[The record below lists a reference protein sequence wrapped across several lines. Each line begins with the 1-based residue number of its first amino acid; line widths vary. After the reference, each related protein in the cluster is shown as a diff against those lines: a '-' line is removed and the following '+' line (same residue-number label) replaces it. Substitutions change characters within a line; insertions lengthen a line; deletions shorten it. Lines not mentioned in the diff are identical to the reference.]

1 MYNNKEII
9 FEDMRGPYVIMN
21 SKSQIV
27 GFGYNLWNT
36 NEEAIK
42 NLSEQYETIKK
53 VLDESYNTKNVS
65 KDTNCRS

>member
-1 MYNNKEII
+1 MK
-9 FEDMRGPYVIMN
+9 GSYVIMD

-27 GFGYNLWNT
+27 GFGYDLWNT

-65 KDTNCRS
+65 DNSNK

>member
-1 MYNNKEII
+1 
-9 FEDMRGPYVIMN
+9 MRGSYVIMD

-27 GFGYNLWNT
+27 GFGYDLWNT

-42 NLSEQYETIKK
+42 NLSEQYKTIKK

-65 KDTNCRS
+65 NDSNK

>member
-1 MYNNKEII
+1 
-9 FEDMRGPYVIMN
+9 MRGSYVIMD

-27 GFGYNLWNT
+27 GFGYDLWNT

-65 KDTNCRS
+65 NDSNK

>member
-1 MYNNKEII
+1 
-9 FEDMRGPYVIMN
+9 MRGSYVIVN

-27 GFGYNLWNT
+27 GFGYDLWDT
-36 NEEAIK
+36 NEEAIN

-65 KDTNCRS
+65 NNSNK

>member
-1 MYNNKEII
+1 M
-9 FEDMRGPYVIMN
+9 D

-27 GFGYNLWNT
+27 GFGYDLWNT

-65 KDTNCRS
+65 DVSNK

>member
-1 MYNNKEII
+1 
-9 FEDMRGPYVIMN
+9 MRGPYVIMD

-27 GFGYNLWNT
+27 GFGYDLWNT

-65 KDTNCRS
+65 DVSNK

>member
-1 MYNNKEII
+1 
-9 FEDMRGPYVIMN
+9 MRGPYVIMD

-27 GFGYNLWNT
+27 RFGYNLWDT

-65 KDTNCRS
+65 DNSNK

>member
-1 MYNNKEII
+1 
-9 FEDMRGPYVIMN
+9 MRGSYVIVN

-27 GFGYNLWNT
+27 GFGYDLWNT

-65 KDTNCRS
+65 NNSNK

>member
-1 MYNNKEII
+1 MK
-9 FEDMRGPYVIMN
+9 GSYVIMD
-21 SKSQIV
+21 SKSQVV

-65 KDTNCRS
+65 NNSNK

>member
-1 MYNNKEII
+1 
-9 FEDMRGPYVIMN
+9 MRGPYVIMD

-27 GFGYNLWNT
+27 GFGYDLWNT

-65 KDTNCRS
+65 NNSNK

>member
-1 MYNNKEII
+1 M
-9 FEDMRGPYVIMN
+9 D

-27 GFGYNLWNT
+27 GFGYDLWNT
-36 NEEAIK
+36 NAEAIK

-65 KDTNCRS
+65 NNSNK

>member
-1 MYNNKEII
+1 
-9 FEDMRGPYVIMN
+9 MRGSYVIMD

-27 GFGYNLWNT
+27 GFGYDLWNT

-65 KDTNCRS
+65 DVSNK

>member
-1 MYNNKEII
+1 
-9 FEDMRGPYVIMN
+9 MRGPYVIMN

-27 GFGYNLWNT
+27 GFGYDLWNT

-53 VLDESYNTKNVS
+53 VLDE
-65 KDTNCRS
+65 

>member
-1 MYNNKEII
+1 M
-9 FEDMRGPYVIMN
+9 D

-27 GFGYNLWNT
+27 GFGYDLWNT

-65 KDTNCRS
+65 DVSSHQPSKLKT

>member
-1 MYNNKEII
+1 
-9 FEDMRGPYVIMN
+9 MRGSYVIMD
-21 SKSQIV
+21 SKSQVV
-27 GFGYNLWNT
+27 GFGYDLWNT

-65 KDTNCRS
+65 NNSNK

>member
-1 MYNNKEII
+1 MK
-9 FEDMRGPYVIMN
+9 GSYVIMD
-21 SKSQIV
+21 SKSQVV
-27 GFGYNLWNT
+27 GFGYDLWDT

-65 KDTNCRS
+65 NDSNK

>member
-1 MYNNKEII
+1 
-9 FEDMRGPYVIMN
+9 MRGSYVIVN

-27 GFGYNLWNT
+27 GFGYDLWNT

-65 KDTNCRS
+65 DVSNK

>member
-1 MYNNKEII
+1 
-9 FEDMRGPYVIMN
+9 MRGPYVIMN

-27 GFGYNLWNT
+27 GFGYDLWDT

-53 VLDESYNTKNVS
+53 VLNESYNSVRTDV
-65 KDTNCRS
+65 

>member
-1 MYNNKEII
+1 
-9 FEDMRGPYVIMN
+9 MRGSYVIMD

-27 GFGYNLWNT
+27 GFGYDLWNT

-53 VLDESYNTKNVS
+53 VLDELSDTKNVS
-65 KDTNCRS
+65 DNSNK

>member
-1 MYNNKEII
+1 
-9 FEDMRGPYVIMN
+9 MRGSYVIVN

-27 GFGYNLWNT
+27 GFGYDLWNT

-65 KDTNCRS
+65 DNSNK

>member
-1 MYNNKEII
+1 
-9 FEDMRGPYVIMN
+9 MRGSYVIMD

-27 GFGYNLWNT
+27 GFGYDLWNT

-53 VLDESYNTKNVS
+53 VLDESHNTKNVS
-65 KDTNCRS
+65 NDSNK

>member
-1 MYNNKEII
+1 
-9 FEDMRGPYVIMN
+9 MRGSYVIVN

-27 GFGYNLWNT
+27 GFGYDLWDT

-53 VLDESYNTKNVS
+53 VLNELYNSVRTDV
-65 KDTNCRS
+65 

>member
-1 MYNNKEII
+1 MK
-9 FEDMRGPYVIMN
+9 GSYVIMD
-21 SKSQIV
+21 SKSQVV

-53 VLDESYNTKNVS
+53 VLDESYNMKNVS
-65 KDTNCRS
+65 NNSNK

>member
-1 MYNNKEII
+1 
-9 FEDMRGPYVIMN
+9 MRGSYVIMD

-27 GFGYNLWNT
+27 GFGYDLWNT

-65 KDTNCRS
+65 NNSNK